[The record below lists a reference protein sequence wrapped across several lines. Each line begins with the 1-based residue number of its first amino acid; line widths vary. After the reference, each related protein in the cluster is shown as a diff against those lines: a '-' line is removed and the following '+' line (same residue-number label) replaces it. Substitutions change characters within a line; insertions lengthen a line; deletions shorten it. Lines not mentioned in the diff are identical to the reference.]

1 VGVHQVMPVS
11 DELRELI
18 VSRAA
23 THAIAR
29 AAQAQG
35 MPSLRDAA
43 FARVREGATSVAEA
57 AEATETE

>member
-1 VGVHQVMPVS
+1 MPVS
-11 DELRELI
+11 DELWELI